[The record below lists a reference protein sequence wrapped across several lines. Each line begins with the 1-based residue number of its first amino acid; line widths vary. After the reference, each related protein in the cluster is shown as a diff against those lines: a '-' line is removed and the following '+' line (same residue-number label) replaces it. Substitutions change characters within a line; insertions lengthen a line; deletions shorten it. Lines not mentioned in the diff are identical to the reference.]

1 MTESFAEK
9 LRKLEII
16 VERAPWI
23 DRRRGISREEFAGRR
38 RRVWAAVQRCAAV
51 DVAFAFSDE
60 HYSGDVP
67 YLGGNTNYSIEQVAF
82 GLGPDPI
89 RSGIIA
95 GFEGVYVA
103 GQLAPRAGAAVY
115 PTESLQL
122 ADEKYPVE
130 GFSLKDILEKIAG
143 KKLQQIGLLTPRQ
156 VIPESVA
163 AHLESLVGPGNVV
176 DVQRPFQEIK
186 NLKSDAEMK
195 LLEDAAHV
203 CSLALRAML
212 AVMEPGMDETQV
224 AAFGDM
230 LAKWMGCERKGFETI
245 VGSDSACVTMIG
257 PALNRPIQPGAPVHL
272 GASYKRDGLTACVRR
287 SVFSSADIPAYLAYF
302 RDLVEGGFRAGFD
315 AYVSVVRNRQPARL
329 QEQALIDFFNERTAE
344 ALEVVRRE
352 FGEKAA
358 KQAQAR
364 LHEPLPG
371 IGAGLAR
378 LKPYTGTHNAGYT
391 ECQEFYGA
399 ITLESDS
406 PLDDQVVTMLDV
418 ALRGRGSRW
427 TGSEF
432 EPILPGFDYWVVEDT
447 LGKYGAAVRNLTG
460 AYGGQARELESEGKP
475 TRVSVRLP
483 VNVQHLVGNVAEFA

>member
-1 MTESFAEK
+1 MAESFAEK

-16 VERAPWI
+16 VENAPAI
-23 DRRRGISREEFAGRR
+23 ERRYGISREEFVARR
-38 RRVWAAVQRCAAV
+38 RTVWRAVQAEAAV

-60 HYSGDVP
+60 HYSGEVP

-82 GLGPDPI
+82 GLGPDAF

-103 GQLAPRAGAAVY
+103 GQLAPRAGVAVY

-130 GFSLKDILEKIAG
+130 GFSLKDILHKIAG
-143 KKLQQIGLLTPRQ
+143 KEPRRIGLLTPRQ
-156 VIPESVA
+156 VIPEGVV
-163 AHLESLVGPGNVV
+163 AHLESLVGPQNVV
-176 DVQRPFQEIK
+176 DVQRPFQQVK

-195 LLEDAAHV
+195 LLADAAYV
-203 CSLALRAML
+203 SSLALRAML
-212 AVMEPGMDETQV
+212 AVAEPGMDETQV
-224 AAFGDM
+224 AAFGDV

-257 PALNRPIQPGAPVHL
+257 PALNRPIQSGAPLHL

-287 SVFSSADIPAYLAYF
+287 SVFSSAGIPPCQVYF
-302 RDLVEGGFRAGFD
+302 RDLVEAAFRVGFD
-315 AYVSVVRNRQPARL
+315 AYVKVVRNRQPARR
-329 QEQALIDFFNERTAE
+329 QEQALVDFFNEHTRE

-352 FGEKAA
+352 FGEDAA
-358 KQAQAR
+358 RRVHAH
-364 LHEPLPG
+364 LHETRAG
-371 IGAGLAR
+371 IGPGLSR

-399 ITLESDS
+399 ITLESES
-406 PLDDQVVTMLDV
+406 PLDEQVVTMLDV
-418 ALRGRGSRW
+418 ALRGRSSRW

-432 EPILPGFDYWVVEDT
+432 EPVLPGFDYWVVEDT
-447 LGKYGAAVRNLTG
+447 LGKYGTAVRNLTG
-460 AYGGQARELESEGKP
+460 ELQPDGELVAAAG
-475 TRVSVRLP
+475 RIP
-483 VNVQHLVGNVAEFA
+483 VNVQPLLGNVAEFVR